1 MTLWLANMLYALAA
15 VLLLYAL
22 LFLAV
27 HLPVFPL
34 RKVDVKGDL
43 QHVNRE
49 QVQFIVSREMKG
61 NFFTLNLDRTRAAF
75 EKLPWVR
82 NVNVR
87 RRWPDRLEVAIEE
100 HVVLARWGATA
111 LVNTHGELFK
121 AASNATLPEFDGPE
135 DSAGEVTRHYEEF
148 VRLLKPLDL
157 APVRMALSER
167 RALQVR
173 LSNGLVVELGRD
185 KVRERLEKFVG
196 VYERTVARLPQAV
209 AYADLRY
216 PNGFAVRYPDI
227 ASAAAKKA
235 QPASRPAQESSRK
248 KVGLRHAVPLRDAV
262 AWLHRPDRETRDY
275 EQV

>member
-15 VLLLYAL
+15 VLVLYAV
-22 LFLAV
+22 LFLVV

-34 RKVDVKGDL
+34 RKVDVKGEL

-100 HVVLARWGATA
+100 HQVLARWGNSA

-121 AASNATLPEFDGPE
+121 AASNELLPEFSGPD
-135 DSAGEVTRHYEEF
+135 DSAREVTLRYGEF
-148 VRLLKPLDL
+148 SRLLKPLNL
-157 APVRMALSER
+157 TLVRMSLSDR
-167 RALQVR
+167 RALQVK
-173 LSNGLVVELGRD
+173 LNNNLVVELGRD
-185 KVRERLEKFVG
+185 KVSERLEKFVG
-196 VYERTVARLPQAV
+196 VYEQSISRLPQTV

-216 PNGFAVRYPDI
+216 PNGFAVRYPEL
-227 ASAAAKKA
+227 AEKGAEKTHPAKK
-235 QPASRPAQESSRK
+235 PGQESLKK
-248 KVGLRHAVPLRDAV
+248 KVGWRLDSGFRVAVSA
-262 AWLHRPDRETRDY
+262 
-275 EQV
+275 